1 MLNWFQSYGDIKYGL
16 HRGGFCKG
24 LELSLGGSVTNEATL
39 SSSHLLPPRFGKRSS
54 PTLNSA
60 DRVGRE
66 ITIEKIQIVSF
77 HKVCILS
84 IKDSEVVFVI

>member
-1 MLNWFQSYGDIKYGL
+1 MLNWFQSYGDIKWGL

-24 LELSLGGSVTNEATL
+24 VELSLGGSVTNEATA

-54 PTLNSA
+54 PTLKSA

-77 HKVCILS
+77 DNVCMFA
-84 IKDSEVVFVI
+84 IKDSEVLFVV